1 MSNRATY
8 QFCLIVIS
16 VLFESVRGGG
26 WTGCYSLLCM
36 EEIYL
41 RSFIYF
47 LCEHFI
53 IISLAVMVWQN
64 SGTEQDIKTDRFFV
78 LLCVVDLMDYVVTG
92 NVVWEKLLL
101 TSSKDSWF
109 FILPLSMN
117 VVSVVCFFIYA
128 NWQWRINMNGRR

>member
-1 MSNRATY
+1 MTKRATY
-8 QFCLIVIS
+8 QFLLILIG
-16 VLFESVRGGG
+16 VLFESIREGQGAS
-26 WTGCYSLLCM
+26 CYALICF

-47 LCEHFI
+47 VCEHFI

-78 LLCVVDLMDYVVTG
+78 VLCIADAIDYGVTG
-92 NVVWEKLLL
+92 NNVWEFIPL
-101 TSSKDSWF
+101 TYSKDSWF

-117 VVSVVCFFIYA
+117 VVSVVCFIIYA
-128 NWQWRINMNGRR
+128 NWQWRISNGKR

>member
-1 MSNRATY
+1 MSLRATC
-8 QFCLIVIS
+8 QFFIILIG
-16 VLFESVRGGG
+16 VLFEAVREGQGAD
-26 WTGCYSLLCM
+26 CYSLLCI

-64 SGTEQDIKTDRFFV
+64 SGTERDIKTDRFFV
-78 LLCVVDLMDYVVTG
+78 LLCIVDFVDYLITG
-92 NVVWEKLLL
+92 NNVWEKLPL
-101 TSSKDSWF
+101 TYSENSWF

-117 VVSVVCFFIYA
+117 VVSVVCFIIYA
-128 NWQWRINMNGRR
+128 NWQWRITTNGNR